1 RPHSGAAAWR
11 GARAAGALP
20 EAGAGRALAPAGGPG
35 QAQRPSPASAV
46 EEQHFERLRAWRQ
59 KRAAGKPAYT
69 VAANAVLEE
78 GLRRRPAS
86 LGALAQIRGIGPA
99 FCAKH
104 GESLLAELGAL

>member
-1 RPHSGAAAWR
+1 MCDPDP
-11 GARAAGALP
+11 AL
-20 EAGAGRALAPAGGPG
+20 ARALATAAAAPG
-35 QAQRPSPASAV
+35 RRRSSARSRSPAHRLSPGSAV

-78 GLRRRPAS
+78 VLRRRPAS
-86 LGALAQIRGIGPA
+86 VRALAEIRGIGPA

-104 GESLLAELGAL
+104 GESLLAELAAL